1 MTVTAAVAQ
10 FAAGLDK
17 DENLKR
23 LVDGIRAGAERGAE
37 LVVTPEFGMY
47 HDPHHVGDQSYPEP
61 LDGPWLTAVRACVR
75 ETGVYAVVGM
85 AERTDGDRSYNT
97 EVALDPRGEII
108 GVYRKVHLYDAF
120 GYRESDH
127 VIPADVVAPLTF
139 TVGGLRFGVMTCY
152 DLRFPESAR
161 VLADAGAD
169 AILVPAAWAV
179 GPAKEDHWETLLRAR
194 AIENTS
200 YVLAAGQTGPDCA
213 GRSIVA
219 DPMGVVIAA
228 AGEAP
233 GVAVATLDAARIAT
247 VRERNPALSLRRF
260 RVVAAGDPDR
270 LD

>member
-1 MTVTAAVAQ
+1 MTVTVAVAQ

-17 DENLKR
+17 EENLK
-23 LVDGIRAGAERGAE
+23 LLADGVRAGAERGAE

-47 HDPHHVGDQSYPEP
+47 HDPTHIGDRSYPEP
-61 LDGPWLTAVRACVR
+61 LDGPWLSAVRDSVR
-75 ETGVYAVVGM
+75 EAGVHAVVGM
-85 AERTDGDRSYNT
+85 AERADGDRAYNT
-97 EVALDPRGEII
+97 EVVLDPRGEIV

-120 GYRESDH
+120 GYRESDD
-127 VIPADVVAPLTF
+127 VVPADITAPLTF
-139 TVGGLRFGVMTCY
+139 VVGGLRFGVMTCY

-169 AILVPAAWAV
+169 ALLVPAAWAA
-179 GPAKEDHWETLLRAR
+179 GPAKEDHWVTLLRAR

-200 YVLAAGQTGPDCA
+200 YVLAAGQTGPHCT
-213 GRSIVA
+213 GQSLVA

-233 GVAVATLDAARIAT
+233 GTAVATLDAARIAA

-260 RVVAAGDPDR
+260 RVVAAGDADA